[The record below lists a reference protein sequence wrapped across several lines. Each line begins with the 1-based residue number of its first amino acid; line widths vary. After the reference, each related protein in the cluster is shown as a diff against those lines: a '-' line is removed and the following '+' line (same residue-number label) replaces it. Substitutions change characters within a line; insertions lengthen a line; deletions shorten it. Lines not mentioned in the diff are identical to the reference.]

1 MVYNRPVLEH
11 VPAKPR
17 LKQAIASSLLPSKR
31 LQRQAAVIAL
41 LALSAAVPFAL
52 AHASKRQSVQ
62 DSPVLRLER
71 ATEAWGLARSGE
83 TFAAAVA
90 DIDNDGRDDLLV
102 SNHNKP
108 CSLFLNKGDR
118 FVDASELLPDPVLSD
133 WHGIAAVDL
142 DNDGDGDL
150 IIAGGGDDGTG
161 PGERNRLFRN
171 MLFESGRLMFQN
183 ATQRV
188 GIAYP
193 PWRTRQFLPLPSPDG
208 SRVDLYMVGLAR
220 PDCPNLYFSNR
231 SEKDIVLV
239 RDPSLGLNQIM
250 GSEGF
255 DLFLDADRD
264 GDQDL
269 VVIRQFRPEFFERRP
284 DGYHK
289 RDDVLPDIGGI
300 AQIAAGDLDGDGYPD
315 LFLAA
320 YPPFVHSDNLSFDE
334 GEIQFVIEKQKDDR
348 FDEFTFDCPASS
360 VEFDFVQHTPGNPVT
375 ASADIFIG
383 AKKDTPSRRR
393 FKLSA
398 VDAEG
403 PPALNGPGT
412 YIWKDAKE
420 GRWHV
425 RWQYGTNPGPYKGRV
440 LAPSISRV
448 ETSDFETLPPVQAE
462 DMILIN
468 QKGKGFK
475 KLDSIDL
482 RHSERTRS
490 SALVDLDNDGRLDII
505 GVRGSEQ
512 GRPNGTPFV
521 LLNRGALKFDFE
533 QVMENSADR
542 LFQADQIVYGFFNDD
557 GLPDIFFTN
566 GNGLNPGN
574 QGPFELYLNA
584 TPPENDYVILRLQG
598 TKANR
603 DAIGAEV
610 ELYSS
615 EGIMLGYRQVGM
627 GFNRDQSSLK
637 VHFGLGRYSE
647 AKLTAAIKWPGETKW
662 DRREVEKNRTNEIV
676 Q

>member
-1 MVYNRPVLEH
+1 MVYNRPVVEDIQ
-11 VPAKPR
+11 AKRR
-17 LKQAIASSLLPSKR
+17 LKR
-31 LQRQAAVIAL
+31 AAVAL
-41 LALSAAVPFAL
+41 LLSLAVPLGFAL
-52 AHASKRQSVQ
+52 GHASKRQFFQ
-62 DSPVLRLER
+62 DPPALRLER

-83 TFAAAVA
+83 TFAAAVT
-90 DIDNDGRDDLLV
+90 DIDNDGRDDLVV

-108 CSLFLNKGDR
+108 PSLFLNKADR
-118 FVDASELLPDPVLSD
+118 FVDASEILPDPVLSD

-142 DNDGDGDL
+142 DNDGDRDL

-171 MLFESGRLMFQN
+171 MLVERGRLMFQN

-188 GIAYP
+188 GVAYP

-208 SRVDLYMVGLAR
+208 SRADLYMVGLAR
-220 PDCPNLYFSNR
+220 PECPNLYFSNR

-239 RDPSLGLNQIM
+239 PDPALGLNEIM

-255 DLFLDADRD
+255 DLFFDPDRD

-269 VVIRQFRPEFFERRP
+269 IVIRQWHPEFFERRP
-284 DGYHK
+284 DGYHR
-289 RDDVLPDIGGI
+289 RDDILPDAGAV
-300 AQIAAGDLDGDGYPD
+300 AQISAGDLDNDGYPD
-315 LFLAA
+315 LYLSA

-348 FDEFTFDCPASS
+348 ADEFTFECPASS

-375 ASADIFIG
+375 GSGDIFIG
-383 AKKDTPSRRR
+383 PKRDTPSRRR

-412 YIWKDAKE
+412 YVWKEVKD

-440 LAPSISRV
+440 LAMSISRV
-448 ETSDFETLPPVQAE
+448 ETSDFETLPPAQAE

-475 KLDSIDL
+475 KLETIDL

-490 SALVDLDNDGRLDII
+490 TAMVDLNNDGWLDII

-521 LLNRGALKFDFE
+521 LLNRGGLSFEFDR
-533 QVMENSADR
+533 VMENPADR

-584 TPPENDYVILRLQG
+584 TPPGNDSVILKLQG

-627 GFNRDQSSLK
+627 GFNRDQSSIK
-637 VHFGLGRYSE
+637 VHFGLGRY
-647 AKLTAAIKWPGETKW
+647 AGDKLTAAIKWPGEARW

>member
-1 MVYNRPVLEH
+1 MR
-11 VPAKPR
+11 AQKFR
-17 LKQAIASSLLPSKR
+17 GMR
-31 LQRQAAVIAL
+31 AALAVFVL
-41 LALSAAVPFAL
+41 LAVSLTVAL
-52 AHASKRQSVQ
+52 GHSSNRRPAQEQPTIRF
-62 DSPVLRLER
+62 ER
-71 ATEAWGLARSGE
+71 TTEAWGLARSGE
-83 TFAAAVA
+83 TFGAAVA
-90 DIDNDGRDDLLV
+90 DIDNNGRDDLLV

-108 CSLFLNKGDR
+108 PSLFLNQGDH
-118 FVDASELLPDPVLSD
+118 FVDASALLPDPVLSD
-133 WHGIAAVDL
+133 WHGIAAADL
-142 DNDGDGDL
+142 DNDGDRDI
-150 IIAGGGDDGTG
+150 IIAGGGDDGVG

-171 MLFESGRLMFQN
+171 MLVERGQLMFQN

-220 PDCPNLYFSNR
+220 PDCPNLYFSNK
-231 SEKDIVLV
+231 SDKDIVLSP
-239 RDPSLGLNQIM
+239 DPAPGLNEIM
-250 GSEGF
+250 GSEGY
-255 DLFLDADRD
+255 DLFLDFDRD

-269 VVIRQFRPEFFERRP
+269 IVIKQFRPEFFERQP

-289 RDDVLPDIGGI
+289 RDDVLPDLGGI
-300 AQIAAGDLDGDGYPD
+300 VQISAGDLDNDGYPD

-320 YPPFVHSDNLSFDE
+320 YPPFVHSDNLSFDA

-348 FDEFTFDCPASS
+348 FDEFTFEAPGPSL
-360 VEFDFVQHTPGNPVT
+360 EFDFDQHTPGNPIT
-375 ASADIFIG
+375 GSGDIFLG
-383 AKKDTPSRRR
+383 AEKKHPSRRR
-393 FKLSA
+393 FVLEA
-398 VDAEG
+398 AEAEG
-403 PPALNGPGT
+403 APSMAAPGT
-412 YIWKDAKE
+412 YIWKDA
-420 GRWHV
+420 GGSRWHV

-440 LAPSISRV
+440 LGSSISRV
-448 ETSDFETLPPVQAE
+448 ETTDFETVPPAQAE
-462 DMILIN
+462 DAILLN

-475 KLDSIDL
+475 KLESIDL

-490 SALVDLDNDGRLDII
+490 SAMVDLDNDGWLDIVGI
-505 GVRGSEQ
+505 RGSEQ

-521 LLNRGALKFDFE
+521 LVNRGDLKFDFE
-533 QVMENSADR
+533 RVMESPADR

-574 QGPFELYLNA
+574 LGPFQLYLNT
-584 TPPENDYVILRLQG
+584 TPAENDYVILKLQG

-603 DAIGAEV
+603 DAIGTEV

-627 GFNRDQSSLK
+627 GFNRDQSSIK
-637 VHFGLGRYSE
+637 VHFGLGHYGDS
-647 AKLTAAIKWPGETKW
+647 KLTAAIKWPGESKW
-662 DRREVEKNRTNEIV
+662 DRREIEKDRINEIV